1 MICGIMKEVL
11 LAKADRV
18 KFEPDLKGQSKNGR
32 KSIIYMDDQEAQI
45 IADVVE
51 SGMSTLTAWLLVA
64 NHREVKEIPSAYI
77 SSIGTCIAKLITL
90 VENMKNKK

>member
-51 SGMSTLTAWLLVA
+51 SGMSTLTV
-64 NHREVKEIPSAYI
+64 
-77 SSIGTCIAKLITL
+77 
-90 VENMKNKK
+90 